1 MINKE
6 LQKRILSS
14 LILIPV
20 SLFFIIKGSIFFIF
34 FLSACFLIA
43 SYEWYNLSKNKQYNI
58 PGHLFLII
66 SFYFAYLWRNYLSLD
81 AELFLFVIL
90 VCVSTDIG
98 GYSFGKIFKG
108 PKLTKISPNKTYA
121 GVLGGYILS
130 FIILLFVL
138 YFDLYFSIISID
150 ALLSTYNIIMI
161 FAISTVSQL
170 GDIVIS
176 YFKRQSKKQDTG
188 NLIPGHGGI
197 LDRIDG
203 MIFAFPIIYLIYFH
217 EGGFWIW

>member
-1 MINKE
+1 MKNE
-6 LQKRILSS
+6 LFKRIVSS
-14 LILIPV
+14 IILIPLVFLMISLGSYFFNTLILICLLIV
-20 SLFFIIKGSIFFIF
+20 SYEWFMMTKKKIYIFFGYIFFIF
-34 FLSACFLIA
+34 
-43 SYEWYNLSKNKQYNI
+43 
-58 PGHLFLII
+58 
-66 SFYFAYLWRNYLSLD
+66 SFYSIYKIRNIY
-81 AELFLFVIL
+81 EEGFEFVLFIMLI
-90 VCVSTDIG
+90 CICTDIG
-98 GYSFGKIFKG
+98 GFIFGKIFKG

-138 YFDLYFSIISID
+138 YFDFYFSTISID
-150 ALLSTYNIIMI
+150 AFLSPYNIIMI

-176 YFKRQSKKQDTG
+176 YFKRQSKKEDTG

-203 MIFAFPIIYLIYFH
+203 MIFAFPIIYIIYFH
-217 EGGFWIW
+217 EYEFWIW